1 MSGLPRTR
9 ISLLYM
15 FLLLPAFSYHE
26 MVNGVLGFGVAPGT
40 LWFGIITSAL
50 Y

>member
-1 MSGLPRTR
+1 M
-9 ISLLYM
+9 LYM
-15 FLLLPAFSYHE
+15 FLLLRAFSDHE

-40 LWFGIITSAL
+40 LWFGDITFVL